1 MINKKIEQPFRDAV
15 SFNMEVMVDRAMLCP
30 NALAKKAT
38 PYNYRVFHQVGYI
51 NHDAVHTGIYEP
63 LRELFRFH
71 LWPVIS
77 KSIFNCLHEPR
88 TTRKYT

>member
-1 MINKKIEQPFRDAV
+1 MINKKIEQSFRDAV

-63 LRELFRFH
+63 LRELFQFH
-71 LWPVIS
+71 LWPVIRN
-77 KSIFNCLHEPR
+77 SIFNCLHEPR
-88 TTRKYT
+88 TTRKHT